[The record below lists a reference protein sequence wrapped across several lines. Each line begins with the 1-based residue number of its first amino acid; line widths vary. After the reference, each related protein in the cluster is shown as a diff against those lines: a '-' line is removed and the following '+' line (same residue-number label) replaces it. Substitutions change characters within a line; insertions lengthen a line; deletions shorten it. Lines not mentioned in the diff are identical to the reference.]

1 MYLENGRR
9 AIRRISMKRPEA
21 LAYWEYIWR
30 DPTLLQV
37 NEVPIHSN
45 IVTMAPELP
54 GASKVIEE
62 LTTKHGIVVS
72 MGHTDATMQQG
83 KEGMASGA
91 TLLTHLFNAM
101 RPFHHREPGLLGLLA
116 GNNNNTIGSSPSS
129 QEKGHKRKRTTN
141 TNRPYYSLICDGL
154 HSHSTSVQM
163 ATSLHPKGAI
173 LVTDAMAAMGLGDGQ
188 HMLGTESV
196 VVKGMRATLAHQ
208 PETLAGSVSSM
219 DRCVKS
225 FFDFTQCTPGEAIAA
240 ATSRP
245 AHLLKLDD
253 RIGKVQKGH
262 KADLVL
268 LESTT
273 LSVLNTWINGNM
285 VFNGNS
291 LVSS

>member
-1 MYLENGRR
+1 
-9 AIRRISMKRPEA
+9 
-21 LAYWEYIWR
+21 
-30 DPTLLQV
+30 
-37 NEVPIHSN
+37 
-45 IVTMAPELP
+45 
-54 GASKVIEE
+54 
-62 LTTKHGIVVS
+62 

-83 KEGMASGA
+83 KYGMASGA
-91 TLLTHLFNAM
+91 TLVTHLFNAM
-101 RPFHHREPGLLGLLA
+101 RPFHHREPGILGLLA
-116 GNNNNTIGSSPSS
+116 GHNKNAIGSSQSS
-129 QEKGHKRKRTTN
+129 QENGHKRQRTTTTT
-141 TNRPYYSLICDGL
+141 TNKRPYYSLICDGL
-154 HSHSTSVQM
+154 HSHPTSVQM
-163 ATSLHPKGAI
+163 AMSLHPKGAI
-173 LVTDAMAAMGLGDGQ
+173 LVTDAMSAMGLGDGQ

-219 DRCVKS
+219 DHCVKS

-240 ATSRP
+240 ATNRP

-285 VFNGNS
+285 VFNG
-291 LVSS
+291 